1 MQRIELDFVRRAPR
15 SRWTGRVLLAVAL
28 GVAGDMAF
36 TFVQLERTVKSNEAV
51 LARAQPRKPAHAVM
65 AKALLVQ
72 FEELQAVRI
81 ADRDRFRREV
91 GE

>member
-1 MQRIELDFVRRAPR
+1 MDRGMLREHFRQAKGHVARGEKNL
-15 SRWTGRVLLAVAL
+15 SR
-28 GVAGDMAF
+28 
-36 TFVQLERTVKSNEAV
+36 QLELVAELERYGHDT
-51 LARAQPRKPAHAVM
+51 VM